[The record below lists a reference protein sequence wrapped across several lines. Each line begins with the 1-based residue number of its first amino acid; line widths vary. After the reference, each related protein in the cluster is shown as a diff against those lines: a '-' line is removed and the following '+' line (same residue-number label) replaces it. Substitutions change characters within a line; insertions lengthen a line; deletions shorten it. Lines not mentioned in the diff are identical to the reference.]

1 MVKLKSIKPIKTRL
15 ILSHPQRRII
25 PLSGMEVLPF
35 HDDTHLTVC
44 LSDVLEASPKAFHVE
59 HRLQHLRL
67 GVQKLIPTGSTPD
80 VSPLLLNSTLTGTEA
95 EMENVGNSAGHRGF
109 GSRAVLVVE

>member
-1 MVKLKSIKPIKTRL
+1 MF
-15 ILSHPQRRII
+15 

-44 LSDVLEASPKAFHVE
+44 LSGVLEAPPKAFHVE

-67 GVQKLIPTGSTPD
+67 GVQKDVQQDQAHD
-80 VSPLLLNSTLTGTEA
+80 VSPLLLYKHLTGTEA
-95 EMENVGNSAGHRGF
+95 EMENVGNSAGHRGL
-109 GSRAVLVVE
+109 GSVAVLVVE